1 MRFNRTG
8 STTGKAGVAQAWAQ
22 NKKKKFAFSNASLLK
37 VAPRTAS
44 RALVHDRQAATK
56 ALGQVLRVHLA
67 AQRLDAAYVL
77 CAL

>member
-1 MRFNRTG
+1 VC
-8 STTGKAGVAQAWAQ
+8 SQACEQ
-22 NKKKKFAFSNASLLK
+22 SKKKKFAFSNASLVK

-44 RALVHDRQAATK
+44 GALVHDRQAATK

-67 AQRLDAAYVL
+67 AQRLDAAEAL

>member
-1 MRFNRTG
+1 MHFDRRAQPLASPVLSKRANRTR
-8 STTGKAGVAQAWAQ
+8 
-22 NKKKKFAFSNASLLK
+22 KKKFAFSNASLLK

-44 RALVHDRQAATK
+44 RALVHDRQAVTK

-67 AQRLDAAYVL
+67 AQRLGGAEVL